1 MQAAPTTSISAV
13 DMGECLGATW
23 TARRRGTGRGQE
35 TEMAKSARRR
45 FLASALPAFGLA
57 SPASAQQ
64 ARDAPSPAQG
74 KTIYR
79 RATTNPPPPYS
90 SELSYGNLVFVSG
103 KGAGAGFQGDIKA
116 QATRVL
122 DQIEESL
129 RAAGSSMDKVLK
141 VNVYLSDVRNF
152 EGMNEVYR
160 PRFAADPPV
169 RTTVGGVF
177 MPDGGLIEID
187 CIGYI

>member
-1 MQAAPTTSISAV
+1 M
-13 DMGECLGATW
+13 
-23 TARRRGTGRGQE
+23 R
-35 TEMAKSARRR
+35 KSARRT
-45 FLASALPAFGLA
+45 FLTSAIPALA
-57 SPASAQQ
+57 LAAPASAQQ
-64 ARDAPSPAQG
+64 ARGPSSPAQG
-74 KTIYR
+74 KRIYR
-79 RATTNPPPPYS
+79 RPTTNPPPPYS

-129 RAAGSSMDKVLK
+129 KAAGSSMDKVLK
-141 VNVYLSDVRNF
+141 VNVYLADIKHF

-160 PRFAADPPV
+160 PRFAVDPPV
-169 RTTVGGVF
+169 RTTIGGVF

-187 CIGYI
+187 CIGHL

>member
-1 MQAAPTTSISAV
+1 
-13 DMGECLGATW
+13 
-23 TARRRGTGRGQE
+23 
-35 TEMAKSARRR
+35 MAKSARRT
-45 FLASALPAFGLA
+45 FLAATLPALA
-57 SPASAQQ
+57 LAGPASVQQ
-64 ARDAPSPAQG
+64 ARGGPSPAPG
-74 KTIYR
+74 KKIYR
-79 RATTNPPPPYS
+79 RPATNPPPPYS

-129 RAAGSSMDKVLK
+129 KAAGSSMDKVLK
-141 VNVYLSDVRNF
+141 VNVYLSDIKNF

-160 PRFAADPPV
+160 PRFAVDPPV
-169 RTTVGGVF
+169 RTTIGGVL

-187 CIGYI
+187 CIAYI

>member
-1 MQAAPTTSISAV
+1 
-13 DMGECLGATW
+13 
-23 TARRRGTGRGQE
+23 
-35 TEMAKSARRR
+35 MAKSARRT
-45 FLASALPAFGLA
+45 FLTSALPALA
-57 SPASAQQ
+57 LAAPATAEQV
-64 ARDAPSPAQG
+64 RGAPSPAQG
-74 KTIYR
+74 KTIHR
-79 RATTNPPPPYS
+79 RPTTNPPPPYS

-103 KGAGAGFQGDIKA
+103 KGAGTGFQGDIKA

-129 RAAGSSMDKVLK
+129 KVAGSSMDKVLK
-141 VNVYLSDVRNF
+141 VNVYLSDIKNF

-160 PRFAADPPV
+160 PRFAVDPPV
-169 RTTVGGVF
+169 RTTIGGVF